1 MTVGYGLGMLLVG
14 FIVIFIA
21 AIIIYKVINH
31 D

>member
-14 FIVIFIA
+14 FIAIFIA